1 MYQVR
6 PVKFSLLRQAVAFC
20 SPQRE
25 LSGAHSKAEHSWGHF
40 EGSKSELRPARVVM
54 DLSELE
60 LSLGK
65 DPCLVAMGSNIHEA
79 HLSAIYRGNGN
90 KTQQMTCSQQD
101 VRASQCLS
109 ALREIS
115 QEEKP
120 SMPQLPLH
128 LSYSGSACS

>member
-1 MYQVR
+1 
-6 PVKFSLLRQAVAFC
+6 
-20 SPQRE
+20 
-25 LSGAHSKAEHSWGHF
+25 
-40 EGSKSELRPARVVM
+40 M

-65 DPCLVAMGSNIHEA
+65 DPCLVAMGSNIHET

-101 VRASQCLS
+101 VKASQCLS

-115 QEEKP
+115 QEEKV